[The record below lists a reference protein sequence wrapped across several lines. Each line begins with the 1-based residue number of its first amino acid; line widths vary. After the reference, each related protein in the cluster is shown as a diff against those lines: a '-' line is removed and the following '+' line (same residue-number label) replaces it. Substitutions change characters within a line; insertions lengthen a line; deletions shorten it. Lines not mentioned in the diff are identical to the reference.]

1 MYLNF
6 LKLQNFRNYKTK
18 TFNFSSNSSLI
29 IGDNAIGKTNIIEA
43 IYLLA
48 TGKSFRAELE
58 REMILFG
65 EQIAR
70 VSGIVSNEEKITLEV
85 VLANGEFG
93 QEARKKK
100 FAINGVQRRQ
110 MDFVGMLRCVLFRP
124 EDIEIVTD
132 SPSVRR
138 KYLDLVL
145 SQVDRDYRRAILV
158 YEKGLRARNKILE
171 RIRDEGISRSQLFYW
186 DNLLIKHGEVIN
198 QKRRKFLDFVNLTP
212 DLFAN
217 LNITYDQSAINEE
230 RLKKYER
237 EEVEAAMTLVGPHRD
252 DFVIMTRERGGE
264 REVRVFGSRGEQR
277 LAVYWMKLGELE
289 FVTEETPRL
298 GSGQA
303 GERPLLLLDD
313 IFSELDHKHRQHIL
327 EIIPKQQTIM
337 TTTDLHLVDRSY
349 IEKFE
354 VIELK

>member
-1 MYLNF
+1 MNLSF
-6 LKLQNFRNYKTK
+6 LKLQNFRNYKVRE
-18 TFNFSSNSSLI
+18 FNFSSNTSLI
-29 IGDNAIGKTNIIEA
+29 IGDNAIGKTNILEA

-58 REMILFG
+58 REMIMFG
-65 EQIAR
+65 EEIARVTGLASDGDKLNLEILLTTGNLDSQIAR
-70 VSGIVSNEEKITLEV
+70 
-85 VLANGEFG
+85 
-93 QEARKKK
+93 KKR
-100 FAINGVQRRQ
+100 FSVNGVAKRQ
-110 MDFVGMLRCVLFRP
+110 MDFVGILRCVLFRP

-145 SQVDRDYRRAILV
+145 SQVDREYRRSILF

-171 RIRDEGISRSQLFYW
+171 RIREEGISRSQLFYW
-186 DNLLIKHGEVIN
+186 DKLLIKHGEVITL
-198 QKRRKFLDFVNLTP
+198 KRTEFIEFVNATA
-212 DLFAN
+212 DLFAD
-217 LNITYDQSAINEE
+217 LNIIYDQSAITPE

-252 DFVIMTRERGGE
+252 DFKIVAREKGGE
-264 REVRVFGSRGEQR
+264 RDVSVYGSRGEQR
-277 LAVYWMKLGELE
+277 LAIYWMKLGEME
-289 FVTEETPRL
+289 YVTFKT
-298 GSGQA
+298 

-337 TTTDLHLVDRSY
+337 TTTDLHLVEKSY
-349 IEKFE
+349 VEKVE
-354 VIELK
+354 VIELGGE